1 MAEAAASN
9 FLVGDFIWAAPDLTC
24 VLPFEPAAPVLT
36 STGEAE

>member
-9 FLVGDFIWAAPDLTC
+9 FLVGDSIWAAPDLAC